1 MDKDIAKISGRP
13 GAQFSARHLSMAAR
27 RCAARK
33 GLTTAAAFEYINM
46 AWTKVLNADDDAP
59 EMPVLRIYSRSGLK
73 SVEVTN
79 WDLFWDEQYGDSTK
93 PASVV

>member
-1 MDKDIAKISGRP
+1 MDKDIAGISGRP

-33 GLTTAAAFEYINM
+33 GLATVSSFEYINM

-59 EMPVLRIYSRSGLK
+59 EMPVLKIYSKSGLK

-79 WDLFWDEQYGDSTK
+79 WDLFWDGQDVDGVK
-93 PASVV
+93 PARVV